1 LRRWLH
7 DKQRKEQQMKVS
19 RKIVV
24 GAVAGLAV
32 AGAGAAVA
40 ATQFGNPKA
49 ESEAIIK
56 DAAGQLG
63 VQPSQLSDALKQA
76 YKNRID
82 AAVEVGRLTKEQG
95 DALKAQIDAG
105 VPLLVPGAFRG
116 GFGPMGPNPMGRPG
130 FGHEMRGLSAAA
142 DYLGLSQSELV
153 TKLQNGK
160 SLADVA
166 KDEGKPVEGL
176 IDAMVADAKT
186 HLDRAVE
193 DGNLTQSQADDI
205 LSRVKQ
211 HVTALVNGTA
221 PPGFGPKFRD
231 GPGFMGPGG
240 PPSFRQ
246 SGGMGTG
253 FGPNA

>member
-1 LRRWLH
+1 
-7 DKQRKEQQMKVS
+7 MKVS
-19 RKIVV
+19 RKIVIC
-24 GAVAGLAV
+24 AVAGLAV
-32 AGAGAAVA
+32 VGTGAAVA
-40 ATQFGNPKA
+40 ATQFGDPKA

-63 VQPSQLSDALKQA
+63 VQPAQLSDALKQA

-82 AAVEVGRLTKEQG
+82 AAVAAGRLTKEQG
-95 DALKAQIDAG
+95 DAIKAQIEAG

-116 GFGPMGPNPMGRPG
+116 GFGPMGHGPMGGPG

-142 DYLGLSQSELV
+142 DYLGLSQSELL

-166 KDEGKPVEGL
+166 KDQGKSVDGL

-186 HLDRAVE
+186 HLDQAVK
-193 DGNLTQSQADDI
+193 DGKLSQAQADDI
-205 LSRVKQ
+205 LSHVKQ
-211 HVTALVNGTA
+211 HLTDLVNGTA
-221 PPGFGPKFRD
+221 SPRFGPSFR
-231 GPGFMGPGG
+231 GGSGFPGPGG
-240 PPSFRQ
+240 PPSFQQ

-253 FGPNA
+253 WGNNA